1 MKLEQV
7 KQEIRDIY
15 DFPQKGIIFRDLTTA
30 FKDPN
35 ALSTIA
41 DALKEQHSI
50 EIDRKKISIPGEAI
64 KEIGQHKAQVDLHR
78 DVKAE
83 ITLDVYAE

>member
-41 DALKEQHSI
+41 DALKEHYEGFGVTKVVGI
-50 EIDRKKISIPGEAI
+50 
-64 KEIGQHKAQVDLHR
+64 
-78 DVKAE
+78 
-83 ITLDVYAE
+83 